1 MLHATFSFRKC
12 CMQLFRFENV
22 ACNFFVCLGL
32 LALLDVSRN
41 RETWRRVWRV
51 CMCGGARGRGR
62 GGERWALQRKD
73 RGREKW
79 SWHSWVQG
87 QRARGC
93 VARGGASPRLS
104 KKRFESQ
111 KTCRHA
117 FPFARSPRPN
127 PRLGKFGLKRIA
139 FDRGRPSNCPDREC
153 IGIFPM
159 IGECCDFLV
168 LFGFVRRAS
177 WCKDSASL
185 SPPGRGSK

>member
-1 MLHATFSFRKC
+1 
-12 CMQLFRFENV
+12 MQLFRFENV

-87 QRARGC
+87 QRAIGC
-93 VARGGASPRLS
+93 VARGVR
-104 KKRFESQ
+104 
-111 KTCRHA
+111 RHA
-117 FPFARSPRPN
+117 FPRRGSN
-127 PRLGKFGLKRIA
+127 PRKRVATPFRLPEALVQIHALGSSG
-139 FDRGRPSNCPDREC
+139 SNALHLIEGVQA
-153 IGIFPM
+153 IVQTVIVLGFPNNWRM
-159 IGECCDFLV
+159 LRFPCLV
-168 LFGFVRRAS
+168 WLR
-177 WCKDSASL
+177 SA
-185 SPPGRGSK
+185 PVVV